1 MSALPVERALEP
13 PLVATP
19 EAVCGPGSR
28 PETGIQG
35 RVSRADH
42 ESGRAAEGYTC
53 NTELVGSFEKPNP
66 IGSIGGFKVERY
78 VDSSG
83 HDCAYYDTTLLAP
96 TNIFDGEAGV
106 NVLDMSNPAK
116 PVLTDRL
123 VTPAMD
129 SPHESLVLN
138 QKRGLLAAVLGNA
151 TFYPGLVDIYDISAD
166 CRHPVLKSS
175 SPVGAFGHESGM
187 SPDGRTFYSASPS
200 TETIVAVDISNP
212 SLPQPLWVGPYD
224 SHGLSISDDGNRA
237 YVAGTGSGLIILDV
251 SEIQARK
258 PNPQVREISRLTWT
272 SMSIPQNALPVT
284 IDGHPYVVEID
295 EFGAQDEVG
304 AGRIIDIADEANPRV
319 VSNLRLDVHQPEN
332 FDAQAMD
339 PQAQSPLQGYAGHYC
354 NVPQRTD
361 PGIVAC
367 SMILSGLR
375 IFDIRDPNNPKEI
388 AYFNAPIDDRVTPG
402 FEASNWAMSSPSF
415 VPERGEIWYSDG
427 FQGFFAVKVTNG
439 VWPFRLG
446 TEWIALRRARDD
458 DRGATAKTNSRHE
471 GADVIRGRKGSGSDH
486 RRRRAATR
494 SAARQAATASRA
506 GTGRDRL
513 RGAKGRDRLVGGPG
527 RDRLHCGPGTPR
539 CRGRG
544 TTRPRARLREAPL
557 DLADAETQAELV
569 DRVALGAQLVDRG
582 VDALARE
589 VGDLEALDD
598 RVLTARAG
606 AGEAADDSL
615 VDLVGAVGGHPHR
628 DPVAVG
634 SAQDPV
640 VDVID
645 RGVGGRSCARGAAGI
660 DDLGAALADSRDV
673 LVGDPGLVVDRVPGR
688 ACRRPRR

>member
-1 MSALPVERALEP
+1 MGGSVRTGAPTTRPRRRSGSYLGRNRRTIRARARTIAAMSTRVRPTADVRRSRRSGLTLLALVASAALGGAEIAAAHPQPTRQDVAALPVERALEP

-53 NTELVGSFEKPNP
+53 NTALVGSFEKPNP

-83 HDCAYYDTTLLAP
+83 NECAYYDTTLMSP

-106 NVLDMSNPAK
+106 NVLDMSDPAK

-138 QKRGLLAAVLGNA
+138 KERGLLAAVLGNA
-151 TFYPGLVDIYDISAD
+151 TFYPGLIDIYDISAD

-187 SPDGRTFYSASPS
+187 APDGRTFYSASPS
-200 TETIVAVDISNP
+200 TETIVAVDISTP
-212 SLPQPLWVGPYD
+212 SMPQPLWVGPYD

-258 PNPQVREISRLTWT
+258 PNPQVREISRLQWT
-272 SMSIPQNALPVT
+272 SMSIPQNAIPVT

-295 EFGAQDEVG
+295 EFGAQDAVG

-332 FDAQAMD
+332 FEAQAID
-339 PQAQSPLQGYAGHYC
+339 PQANLPLQGYAGHYC
-354 NVPQRTD
+354 NVPKRTD

-375 IFDIRDPNNPKEI
+375 VFDIRDPKNPKEI
-388 AYFNAPIDDRVTPG
+388 AYFNAPIKDRVTPG

-415 VPERGEIWYSDG
+415 AEDRGEIWYSDG

-439 VWPFRLG
+439 VWPFTRCAG
-446 TEWIALRRARDD
+446 RETTIAAQ
-458 DRGATAKTNSRHE
+458 AAKTSGTK
-471 GADVIRGRKGSGSDH
+471 GADVIRGGKGKDKI
-486 RRRRAATR
+486 AA
-494 SAARQAATASRA
+494 
-506 GTGRDRL
+506 GKGNDVICGKPGNDKLKGGPGRDRL
-513 RGAKGRDRLVGGPG
+513 RGTKGRDRLVGGPG
-527 RDRLHCGPGTPR
+527 RDRLHCGPGKRDVAIAQPR
-539 CRGRG
+539 
-544 TTRPRARLREAPL
+544 
-557 DLADAETQAELV
+557 
-569 DRVALGAQLVDRG
+569 DRV
-582 VDALARE
+582 
-589 VGDLEALDD
+589 
-598 RVLTARAG
+598 
-606 AGEAADDSL
+606 
-615 VDLVGAVGGHPHR
+615 
-628 DPVAVG
+628 
-634 SAQDPV
+634 
-640 VDVID
+640 I
-645 RGVGGRSCARGAAGI
+645 
-660 DDLGAALADSRDV
+660 
-673 LVGDPGLVVDRVPGR
+673 
-688 ACRRPRR
+688 ACEKRR